1 MKTNSRR
8 ILTTHAGRLQRP
20 DELTQQ
26 MLAHPGSRPN
36 DEAFAARLKN
46 AVEDAVRR
54 QAASGVDV
62 VSDGEMGKMR
72 RSSYVTTRLAGCEER
87 ALKPQEGGGVGRTER
102 DAFPQFFA
110 EFIDRGD
117 YYYKSPGVTL
127 GNLRVV
133 CTGPIVYTRGTAQLR
148 APRHP
153 GGQDPSSRVLG
164 WLARATHRRYAVQIR
179 GRPYAAGSCPGILVR
194 SWQRPS

>member
-36 DEAFAARLKN
+36 DEAFAALLKN

-62 VSDGEMGKMR
+62 VSDGEMGKITW
-72 RSSYVTTRLAGCEER
+72 SSYVTTRLAGCEER

-110 EFIDRGD
+110 EFIDRGA

-133 CTGPIVYTRGTAQLR
+133 CTGPIVYT
-148 APRHP
+148 
-153 GGQDPSSRVLG
+153 GQD
-164 WLARATHRRYAVQIR
+164 AVQQDIR
-179 GRPYAAGSCPGILVR
+179 NLREALQGVAVEEAFL
-194 SWQRPS
+194 